1 MSLAPRRHPL
11 IASIAL
17 GVSLAAP
24 AAGTAGTYGFG
35 SDLSAPANAVEAHGV
50 DTVYWSGAFAA
61 KRALAA
67 AAPATGQ
74 LRYVT
79 IRGSVLPGGGTGE
92 FRFVVL
98 HPDGASVKV
107 EQIDERIRAL
117 PTTTDPLRRVPNKDF
132 NWNLCLH
139 RGDQLGLWK
148 VGHGNLQVFGDVP
161 GSVTSWYENAS
172 GLARGDV
179 FTGASSAGRELLMQ
193 VLMTTGPDAFSR
205 CPGGYK
211 DHVYRNL
218 DVARVRLSGQALAV
232 RARCPRETYGGCFG
246 RLAVRARIGGRTVTL
261 GRTRFTLPSGRRFNP
276 RLALAPAY
284 AALIRRR
291 GSLKAD
297 VVMVGHDDPSDVRNR
312 SAPAPRP
319 GRQGNGSTRRVT
331 IATG

>member
-1 MSLAPRRHPL
+1 MSLAPRRHLL

-24 AAGTAGTYGFG
+24 AAGTAGSYDFG
-35 SDLSAPANAVEAHGV
+35 SELSSPANAVEAHGA
-50 DTVYWSGAFAA
+50 DTVYWDGAS
-61 KRALAA
+61 
-67 AAPATGQ
+67 AAPDTGQ

-79 IRGSVLPGGGTGE
+79 IRGGVLPGGGTGD
-92 FRFVVL
+92 FRFVAL

-107 EQIDERIRAL
+107 EQIDQRIRTL

-139 RGDQLGLWK
+139 RGDHLGLWK

-179 FTGASSAGRELLMQ
+179 FAGAASGDRELLMQ
-193 VLMTTGPDAFSR
+193 VSITTGADAFSR

-211 DHVYRNL
+211 DHVYRGL
-218 DVARVRLSGQALAV
+218 DVARARLSGQALAL

-261 GRTRFTLPSGRRFNP
+261 GRARFALPSGRRFDP
-276 RLALAPAY
+276 RIALAPAH

-291 GSLKAD
+291 GSLRAD
-297 VVMVGHDDPSDVRNR
+297 VVMTGHDDPSDIRNR
-312 SAPAPRP
+312 RAPAPRP
-319 GRQGNGSTRRVT
+319 GRQSDTGTVRVT
-331 IATG
+331 IAAG